1 MSKEEGAVPD
11 FLRMD
16 QPVSSDPANA
26 KKTGNWHGW
35 PTKDI
40 NPVTLTD
47 DEGRTVRIRTPVMDL
62 EGLITPTHLHYT
74 VQHFTVPP
82 VVESADWEL
91 KIVGE
96 VKTPLTFNFDQ
107 LRRFPGR
114 SVRTV
119 MECSGSN
126 ATFFEYFKGEGPK
139 PSRTQEGM
147 ILSAS
152 EWTGVPLAA
161 ALNEAGLTAK
171 SRYVRA
177 EGNDL
182 GVPPTAAEDTKPFY
196 YDKGLPIEKALHPDT
211 ILAWAQ
217 NGQLLEHLHGA
228 PARLLV
234 PGWSGNWSV
243 KWLTKLEVMKQ
254 EPDCWY
260 HYEFYYYGT
269 SPDDPDKELI
279 TTIGVKS
286 IITQPNDDTETMSPG
301 IHMIRGYAWSGAGAI
316 DQVEV
321 SVDGGETWRSA
332 HIEQPRDRFMWVRWS
347 YRWDVRQKG
356 KYTLMSRATDEVGR
370 VQSRE
375 PRYNNMRKNFS
386 AIVGH
391 SVTVA
396 QRPGL
401 PNALFGSVLYWRY
414 GANAGWQIKQLGR

>member
-1 MSKEEGAVPD
+1 MATIKQEGAVPD

-16 QPVSSDPANA
+16 QTVSSDPANA
-26 KKTGNWHGW
+26 SKTGDWHGW

-40 NPVTLTD
+40 KPVTLTD

-62 EGLITPTHLHYT
+62 EGLITPADLHYT
-74 VQHFTVPP
+74 VQHFAVPP
-82 VVESADWEL
+82 VVRADDWKLE
-91 KIVGE
+91 IFGE
-96 VKTPLTFNFDQ
+96 VKKPLTMNFEQ

-119 MECSGSN
+119 MECSGSD
-126 ATFFEYFKGEGPK
+126 ATFFEYFRGEGPK

-161 ALNEAGLTAK
+161 VLYEAGLTAK
-171 SRYVRA
+171 SLYVRA

-182 GVPPTAAEDTKPFY
+182 GVPATAAVGTKPFY
-196 YDKGLPIEKALHPDT
+196 YDKGLPMEKALHPDT

-228 PARLLV
+228 PVRLLV

-243 KWLTKLEVMKQ
+243 KWLNKLEVTEH
-254 EPDCWY
+254 EPNCWY
-260 HYEFYYYGT
+260 HYQFYYYGT
-269 SPDDPDKELI
+269 SVDDPNKELI

-286 IITQPNDDTETMSPG
+286 IITQPNDDTEVMSPDV
-301 IHMIRGYAWSGAGAI
+301 HMIRGYAWSGAGAI

-321 SVDGGETWRSA
+321 SLDGGETWHSA
-332 HIEQPRDRFMWVRWS
+332 HIEQPRERFMWVRWS
-347 YRWDVRQKG
+347 YRWDVREKG
-356 KYTLMSRATDEVGR
+356 TYTLMSRATDEVGR

-386 AIVGH
+386 AIVGY

-396 QRPGL
+396 
-401 PNALFGSVLYWRY
+401 
-414 GANAGWQIKQLGR
+414 

>member
-1 MSKEEGAVPD
+1 MSKEEGPVPD

-16 QPVSSDPANA
+16 QPVSSDPANV

-47 DEGRTVRIRTPVMDL
+47 NEGRTVRIRTPVMDL

-74 VQHFTVPP
+74 VQHFDVPP
-82 VVESADWEL
+82 VVESAEWEL

-96 VKTPLTFNFDQ
+96 VKCSLTLNFDQ
-107 LRRFPGR
+107 LRRFPAR

-119 MECSGSN
+119 MECSGSD
-126 ATFFEYFKGEGPK
+126 ATYFEYFKGEGPK

-161 ALNEAGLTAK
+161 VLHEAGLTAK
-171 SRYVRA
+171 SLYVRA

-182 GVPPTAAEDTKPFY
+182 GVPPTLPQGTKPFY

-228 PARLLV
+228 PVRLLV

-243 KWLTKLEVMKQ
+243 KWLTKLEVMER

-260 HYEFYYYGT
+260 HYQFYYYGT
-269 SPDDPDKELI
+269 SPDAPDKELI

-301 IHMIRGYAWSGAGAI
+301 IHMIRGYAWGGAGAI

-356 KYTLMSRATDEVGR
+356 KYILMSRATDEVGR

-386 AIVGH
+386 AIVGY
-391 SVTVA
+391 SVRVA
-396 QRPGL
+396 
-401 PNALFGSVLYWRY
+401 
-414 GANAGWQIKQLGR
+414 

>member
-1 MSKEEGAVPD
+1 MSKEEGPVPD

-16 QPVSSDPANA
+16 QPVSSDPANV

-47 DEGRTVRIRTPVMDL
+47 NEGRTVRIRTPVMDL

-74 VQHFTVPP
+74 VQHFDVPA
-82 VVESADWEL
+82 VVESAEWEL

-96 VKTPLTFNFDQ
+96 VKSPITLNFDQ
-107 LRRFPGR
+107 LRRFPAR

-119 MECSGSN
+119 MECSGSD
-126 ATFFEYFKGEGPK
+126 ATYFEYFKGEGPK

-152 EWTGVPLAA
+152 EWTGVSLAA
-161 ALNEAGLTAK
+161 VLHEAGLTPK
-171 SRYVRA
+171 SLYVRA

-182 GVPPTAAEDTKPFY
+182 GVPPTAPQGTKPFY

-347 YRWDVRQKG
+347 YRWDVRQMG
-356 KYTLMSRATDEVGR
+356 RYTLMSRATDEVGR

-386 AIVGH
+386 AIVGY

-396 QRPGL
+396 
-401 PNALFGSVLYWRY
+401 
-414 GANAGWQIKQLGR
+414 

>member
-1 MSKEEGAVPD
+1 MV
-11 FLRMD
+11 L
-16 QPVSSDPANA
+16 
-26 KKTGNWHGW
+26 
-35 PTKDI
+35 
-40 NPVTLTD
+40 NP
-47 DEGRTVRIRTPVMDL
+47 GSIS
-62 EGLITPTHLHYT
+62 
-74 VQHFTVPP
+74 
-82 VVESADWEL
+82 VEA
-91 KIVGE
+91 
-96 VKTPLTFNFDQ
+96 PLTLNFDP
-107 LRRFPGR
+107 LPHFPGR

-119 MECSGSN
+119 MECSGSD

-147 ILSAS
+147 ILSAG

-161 ALNEAGLTAK
+161 VLHEAGLTGR
-171 SRYVRA
+171 SLYVRA

-182 GVPPTAAEDTKPFY
+182 GVPPTAAEGTKPFY

-228 PARLLV
+228 PVRLLV

-243 KWLTKLEVMKQ
+243 KWLTKLEVTRQ

-260 HYEFYYYGT
+260 HYQFYYYGA
-269 SPDDPDKELI
+269 SPDDPNKELI

-286 IITQPNDDTETMSPG
+286 IITLPKDDTETMSPG
-301 IHMIRGYAWSGAGAI
+301 VHMIRGYAWSGAGAI
-316 DQVEV
+316 DQVDL
-321 SVDGGETWRSA
+321 SVDGGETWHSA

-356 KYTLMSRATDEVGR
+356 TYSLMSRATDEVGR

-396 QRPGL
+396 
-401 PNALFGSVLYWRY
+401 
-414 GANAGWQIKQLGR
+414 

>member
-1 MSKEEGAVPD
+1 MATAKQGGSMATAKQEGAVPD

-35 PTKDI
+35 PTKDL

-47 DEGRTVRIRTPVMDL
+47 NEGRTVRIRTPVMDL
-62 EGLITPTHLHYT
+62 EGLITPTNLHYT
-74 VQHFTVPP
+74 VQHFAVPQ
-82 VVESADWEL
+82 VVESDTWEL
-91 KIVGE
+91 KVVGE
-96 VKTPLTFNFDQ
+96 VKAPLTLNFDQ
-107 LRRFPGR
+107 LRRFPAR

-119 MECSGSN
+119 MECSGSD

-152 EWTGVPLAA
+152 EWTGVPLASV
-161 ALNEAGLTAK
+161 LHEAGLAAK
-171 SRYVRA
+171 SLYVRA

-182 GVPPTAAEDTKPFY
+182 GVPPTAAEGTKPFY

-228 PARLLV
+228 PVRLLV

-243 KWLTKLEVMKQ
+243 KWLTKLEVMER
-254 EPDCWY
+254 EPNCWY
-260 HYEFYYYGT
+260 HYQFYYYGT

-286 IITQPNDDTETMSPG
+286 MITQPNDDTETMSPG
-301 IHMIRGYAWSGAGAI
+301 LHMIRGYAWSGAGAI
-316 DQVEV
+316 DQVDV
-321 SVDGGETWRSA
+321 SVDGGETWHSA
-332 HIEQPRDRFMWVRWS
+332 HIEQPRDRFMWARWS
-347 YRWDVRQKG
+347 YRWDVREKG
-356 KYTLMSRATDEVGR
+356 NYTLMCRATDEVGR

-396 QRPGL
+396 
-401 PNALFGSVLYWRY
+401 
-414 GANAGWQIKQLGR
+414 

>member
-1 MSKEEGAVPD
+1 MATAKEEDAVPD

-16 QPVSSDPANA
+16 QAISSDPANVR
-26 KKTGNWHGW
+26 KTGNWYGW

-40 NPVTLTD
+40 KLVTLTD
-47 DEGRTVRIRTPVMDL
+47 DAGRTVRIRTPVMDL
-62 EGLITPTHLHYT
+62 EGLITPTNLHYT
-74 VQHFTVPP
+74 VQHFAVPS
-82 VVESADWEL
+82 VVETDTWEL

-96 VKTPLTFNFDQ
+96 VKAPLTLNFDQ

-119 MECSGSN
+119 MECSGSD

-161 ALNEAGLTAK
+161 VLHEAGLTAK
-171 SRYVRA
+171 SLYVRA
-177 EGNDL
+177 EGSDL
-182 GVPPTAAEDTKPFY
+182 GLPPTAAEGTKPFY

-228 PARLLV
+228 PVRLLV

-243 KWLTKLEVMKQ
+243 KWLTKLEVMEQ
-254 EPDCWY
+254 EPNCWY
-260 HYEFYYYGT
+260 HYQFYYYGT
-269 SPDDPDKELI
+269 SPDDPNKELI

-301 IHMIRGYAWSGAGAI
+301 VHMIRGYAWSGAGAI
-316 DQVEV
+316 DQVDV
-321 SVDGGETWRSA
+321 SVDGGETWHSA

-347 YRWDVRQKG
+347 YRWDVRRRG
-356 KYTLMSRATDEVGR
+356 TYNLMSRATDEVGR
-370 VQSRE
+370 AQSRE

-386 AIVGH
+386 AIVGY
-391 SVTVA
+391 SVTV
-396 QRPGL
+396 
-401 PNALFGSVLYWRY
+401 V
-414 GANAGWQIKQLGR
+414 